1 MQKYNEVS
9 AVFEYWRLM
18 LLVALT
24 CFIREKNNNYFSQK
38 KKKKGKKRRKKG
50 YASPKAME
58 RRLSRFLRKK
68 YYLQSVEIFFSKPAG
83 LDLYCR

>member
-24 CFIREKNNNYFSQK
+24 CFIRDK
-38 KKKKGKKRRKKG
+38 KQQLFFPKRRKKEKKDMRFNSHAAAAVKIFG
-50 YASPKAME
+50 KKILPARWRFFFQT
-58 RRLSRFLRKK
+58 RR
-68 YYLQSVEIFFSKPAG
+68 A
-83 LDLYCR
+83 